1 MQIERTNLP
10 DDDSGAHTR
19 FTLKRSSNVTA

>member
-1 MQIERTNLP
+1 MKIERVNLP

-19 FTLKRSSNVTA
+19 FTLKRLSDGAS